1 MQLIPFLQKG
11 FAVSNNRITKLA
23 SLINQEEAFFRP
35 YDKVNHFTWEL
46 GHVTFVRNTI
56 IKLLNPTE
64 KLSAFDNER
73 ITFAPGTA
81 LLNNEMYP
89 TLDNLVATFQQRGER
104 IIALLAEINQEKWDT
119 ESPYKLPAGNTVGDQ
134 VSFFLLHENTHYGE
148 MSYLKNIIVR
158 LRTE

>member
-11 FAVSNNRITKLA
+11 FALSNSRITKLA

-46 GHVTFVRNTI
+46 GHLTFVRNTI
-56 IKLLNPTE
+56 IKLLNPSE
-64 KLSAFDNER
+64 KLSTFHNER

-81 LLNNEMYP
+81 LLEDEMYP
-89 TLDNLVATFQQRGER
+89 PLDSLVATFQQRGER
-104 IIALLAEINQEKWDT
+104 IIALLAEINQERWDI